1 MSFDVFEEEGG
12 AAGFRFG
19 VAVEAGLRGAVGD
32 LGDFEKWVDFFA
44 DAAKFA
50 VFVED
55 FDPVS
60 EVVAGQGLVSD
71 VGSFL
76 TIERWGGR
84 GVRGCSLA
92 GEVIVDGGGDDERQ
106 RHRDEEAADHS
117 DGERLEHL
125 RAGA

>member
-60 EVVAGQGLVSD
+60 EVVAGQVGLSG

-76 TIERWGGR
+76 TIER
-84 GVRGCSLA
+84 
-92 GEVIVDGGGDDERQ
+92 
-106 RHRDEEAADHS
+106 DHS
-117 DGERLEHL
+117 VSEPVNGSATCFGRVALLWRVRWRL
-125 RAGA
+125 